1 MVPLNRLKIDFK
13 KSIIDEI
20 DLMKK
25 LDHKNI
31 VKYIETYQSGHQLC
45 IVLEFIEGGSLE
57 NLYKKFGCFSETIVA
72 IYIK

>member
-1 MVPLNRLKIDFK
+1 MGRGAFGRVYKGLNTTTNEIVAIKMIPLYRLKTDFK

-31 VKYIETYQSGHQLC
+31 VKYIETVQSGH
-45 IVLEFIEGGSLE
+45 
-57 NLYKKFGCFSETIVA
+57 
-72 IYIK
+72 

>member
-1 MVPLNRLKIDFK
+1 MIPLNRLKIDCR

-31 VKYIETYQSGHQLC
+31 VKYIET
-45 IVLEFIEGGSLE
+45 
-57 NLYKKFGCFSETIVA
+57 
-72 IYIK
+72 

>member
-1 MVPLNRLKIDFK
+1 MNTATNEVVAIKMIPLIRLKTDFK

-31 VKYIETYQSGHQLC
+31 VKYIETVQSGH
-45 IVLEFIEGGSLE
+45 
-57 NLYKKFGCFSETIVA
+57 
-72 IYIK
+72 